1 MTSRPET
8 GGGLGLWRASLMLI
22 GCLLVRPGGALA
34 AEAFDHSAW
43 DALLAEQVVA
53 LGSEAVTAVDYAGM
67 ADDSERL
74 RRYLASTT
82 AVTREQFDAWDKN
95 TQLAFL
101 INVYNAR
108 TVELILTGWP
118 DLESIKDLG
127 SFFRSP
133 WKKRFFK
140 LLGEERSLDE
150 VEHGLIRASGR
161 YEEPRIHFAVNCASK
176 GCPALRREAYE
187 GARLDAQLEDATR
200 SFLGDRSRN
209 RLEGDTLKVSSIFK
223 WYRGDFELD
232 WRGAETLGEF
242 LALYA
247 GSLGLDDD
255 QRRRLRNGE
264 LEIDFLDYDWS
275 LNGLPA
281 GLD

>member
-1 MTSRPET
+1 
-8 GGGLGLWRASLMLI
+8 MLL
-22 GCLLVRPGGALA
+22 GCLLIRPGGALG
-34 AEAFDHSAW
+34 AEGFDHSGW
-43 DALLAEQVVA
+43 DALLAEHVVE
-53 LGSEAVTAVDYAGM
+53 LGSEATTAVDYAGIS
-67 ADDSERL
+67 ADRERL
-74 RRYLASTT
+74 LRYLDATT
-82 AVTREQFDAWDKN
+82 AVTRERFDAWDKD

-108 TVELILTGWP
+108 TVELILTAWP
-118 DLESIKDLG
+118 DLDSIKDLG

-150 VEHGLIRASGR
+150 IEHGLIRASGR

-187 GARLDAQLEDATR
+187 GARLEAQLEDATR
-200 SFLGDRSRN
+200 LFLGDRSRN
-209 RLEGDTLKVSSIFK
+209 RLEDDTLKVSPIFK
-223 WYRGDFELD
+223 WYRGDFEID

-247 GSLGLDDD
+247 GPLGLDDD
-255 QRRRLRNGE
+255 ERQRLRNGE
-264 LEIDFLDYDWS
+264 LEIDFLEYDWS
-275 LNGLPA
+275 LNGL
-281 GLD
+281 